1 MRAFFAYLR
10 GRRIVLLP
18 AVFVLVFTLVLALFA
33 LPLGALLYAALLCA
47 AVYLP
52 LLLADFSR
60 HERRRQLYLR
70 QDAASV
76 SADSLPASLDGVED
90 ALQALLLDALASRE
104 AASSETEA
112 RCSERIGYYTIWA
125 HQIKTPIAAMR
136 LMLAGRDDAD
146 ARALASE
153 LSRVE
158 RYVEMAMCYLRLDG
172 SATDYVFARV
182 PLEPLVRGCARK
194 FAPQFI
200 AKRLRLRVDPLPGEA
215 LTDEKWLAFVLEQL
229 LSNAVKYTPAGGEVH
244 IGLDAPM
251 TLCVEDTGIGIAKED
266 IPRIFDQGFTGL
278 NGRADK
284 RASGIGLYLCGRVC
298 KNLGHTLRCQSE
310 VGRGTRMEIGLS
322 SRALEKE

>member
-60 HERRRQLYLR
+60 HERRRQLYLH

-76 SADSLPASLDGVED
+76 STDSLPASLDGVED

-104 AASSETEA
+104 TASSETEA

-200 AKRLRLRVDPLPGEA
+200 AKHLRLRVDPLPGEA

-244 IGLDAPM
+244 IGLAAPL
-251 TLCVEDTGIGIAKED
+251 TLFLEDTGIGIAKED

-322 SRALEKE
+322 CRALEKE

>member
-10 GRRIVLLP
+10 GRRVVLLP
-18 AVFVLVFTLVLALFA
+18 AAFLPLFLLVLALYA
-33 LPLGALLYAALLCA
+33 LPLGALVYAALLCA

-52 LLLADFSR
+52 LLLTDFYR
-60 HERRRQLYLR
+60 HERRRRLYLG

-76 SADSLPASLDGVED
+76 CADSLPEPLEGVEG

-158 RYVEMAMCYLRLDG
+158 RYVDMAMCYLRLDG
-172 SATDYVFARV
+172 GSTDYVFARV

-200 AKRLRLRVDPLPGEA
+200 AKRLRLRVDPLSGEA

-244 IGLDAPM
+244 IGLDAPL
-251 TLCVEDTGIGIAKED
+251 TLFVEDTGIGIAKED

>member
-10 GRRIVLLP
+10 GRRVVLLP
-18 AVFVLVFTLVLALFA
+18 AAFLPLFLLVLALYA
-33 LPLGALLYAALLCA
+33 LPLGALVYAALLCA

-52 LLLADFSR
+52 LLLTDFYR
-60 HERRRQLYLR
+60 HERRRQLYLG

-76 SADSLPASLDGVED
+76 CADSLPEPLEGVEG

-172 SATDYVFARV
+172 GSTDYVFARV

-200 AKRLRLRVDPLPGEA
+200 AKRLHLRVDPLPGEA

-244 IGLDAPM
+244 IGLDAPL
-251 TLCVEDTGIGIAKED
+251 TLFVEDTGIGIAKED

-322 SRALEKE
+322 CRALEKE

>member
-10 GRRIVLLP
+10 GRRVVLLP

-33 LPLGALLYAALLCA
+33 LPFGALLYAALLCA

-52 LLLADFSR
+52 LLLADFYR
-60 HERRRQLYLR
+60 HERRRRLYLG
-70 QDAASV
+70 QNAASV
-76 SADSLPASLDGVED
+76 CADSLPASLDGVED

-182 PLEPLVRGCARK
+182 PLESLVRSCARK

-200 AKRLRLRVDPLPGEA
+200 AKRLHLRVDPLPGEA

-244 IGLDAPM
+244 IGLDAPL
-251 TLCVEDTGIGIAKED
+251 TLFVEDTGIGIAKED

-322 SRALEKE
+322 SQALEKE